1 MGCRPVSYLLRLT
14 VPYDQFRLSLLT
26 CFVFCDC
33 ADVTM
38 RLARSMESHGWDVCA
53 LHDVLG
59 FGGSGKGTAT
69 DWRDAVAKH
78 REVRR
83 EQTEPLLIGLYT

>member
-1 MGCRPVSYLLRLT
+1 
-14 VPYDQFRLSLLT
+14 
-26 CFVFCDC
+26 
-33 ADVTM
+33 M

-78 REVRR
+78 REVGTTGGEGHRGERER
-83 EQTEPLLIGLYT
+83 EQMRWDPF

>member
-1 MGCRPVSYLLRLT
+1 M
-14 VPYDQFRLSLLT
+14 
-26 CFVFCDC
+26 
-33 ADVTM
+33 TM

-78 REVRR
+78 REVGTAGQGGTEESGER
-83 EQTEPLLIGLYT
+83 EQMR